1 MNRSLVLDKIVNDID
16 LIRIRNLPVNEKFKL
31 IEYVKL
37 IYVEAEY
44 ASKVGFLKLNESP
57 NYTIN
62 KTYNLFAMLLVN
74 LADYSLVKNIILNYA
89 NNFANSDIYYSQI
102 TITGIGVLMM
112 EKEFA
117 PEAIYH
123 FLLSLLGEAFL
134 LENLN
139 TTANHEEVG
148 TSEFK
153 LDSTIKYKPF
163 EGKMRTIKYDLL
175 ALLKLSHDES
185 VLYVKNIINNSF
197 SNSKLRFYF
206 NMLDS
211 NSDSTT
217 EYLFRELM
225 NKDNRTERLL
235 LAGAY
240 AILNE
245 KSIIA
250 THYLFNSII
259 GKYSRF
265 DKRQDEMDLEI
276 ENQLIII
283 KQNDKK

>member
-1 MNRSLVLDKIVNDID
+1 MKRSLVLDKIVNDID
-16 LIRIRNLPVNEKFKL
+16 LIRIRNLPLNEKFKL
-31 IEYVKL
+31 VEYVKL

-57 NYTIN
+57 NYTVN

-74 LADYSLVKNIILNYA
+74 LSDYSLIKDIILNYA

-123 FLLSLLGEAFL
+123 FLLSLLGESFL
-134 LENLN
+134 LENLK
-139 TTANHEEVG
+139 TTANHSEIG
-148 TSEFK
+148 KLEFK

-163 EGKMRTIKYDLL
+163 EGQMRTIKYDLL
-175 ALLKLSHDES
+175 ALLKLSHDKS
-185 VLYVKNIINNSF
+185 VLHVKDIINSSF
-197 SNSKLRFYF
+197 KNSKLRFYF

-217 EYLFRELM
+217 EYLYRELM
-225 NKDNRTERLL
+225 NKDDRTERLL
-235 LAGAY
+235 LAGSY
-240 AILNE
+240 AIING
-245 KSIIA
+245 KSIIS

-276 ENQLIII
+276 ENQLTII
-283 KQNDKK
+283 KKKYKK